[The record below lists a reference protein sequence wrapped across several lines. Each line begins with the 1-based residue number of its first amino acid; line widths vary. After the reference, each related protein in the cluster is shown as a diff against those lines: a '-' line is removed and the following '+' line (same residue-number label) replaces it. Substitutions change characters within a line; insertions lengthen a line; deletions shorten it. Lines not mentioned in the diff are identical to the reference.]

1 MFFQPLASGGE
12 SGWHLHTSADMK
24 PTTFHILV
32 EWGKTKT
39 NQFRPE
45 IKQFRPEIKF
55 LQRKAM
61 KTISKVGQTNLVN
74 QSGVI
79 ILPAQT
85 MHY

>member
-39 NQFRPE
+39 NQS
-45 IKQFRPEIKF
+45 RPEIKF